1 MQLKMKS
8 GKKINMT
15 DRESLI
21 LSNLTNLDWQFV
33 DLEGIK
39 NQRKI
44 ENSAQGNIQ
53 NTIKSLLSPQNF
65 IREYKEQKL
74 RKYIYI
80 PNANNKS
87 VEELTE
93 KDISLGYENMR
104 KFASLAMECIEN
116 INIKCPELNNWEV
129 LDGGDQYKIVTEFI
143 DDLNDS
149 LSKITGQQKA
159 EAPYPTREQVEK
171 NIKKRA
177 RIKFALDAIDIAANI
192 IPIGINLKFANEIA
206 EEATESAIKLFTK
219 SIYSESKKNILK
231 LVPFGNE
238 VDGLISTVAKGGTKN
253 WALYTVS
260 TTSSALNFKDNEI
273 EKANEKEL
281 TNEQV
286 EAIKSGK
293 NKKEISLIRN
303 FNLANT
309 EFRYV
314 VLRNKQTN
322 EIIISYKGSKN
333 SEKEMLPD
341 EIDALQLLYSK
352 ISFQNKD
359 SKINFIGLDE
369 GGDLSNLSALMFS
382 EKSTSFYTKEIN
394 FKNYIEFTPDDIDK
408 NYKNNNEIF
417 EIVTTDIQL
426 GYENMRKFA

>member
-1 MQLKMKS
+1 MLIKDIT
-8 GKKINMT
+8 KK
-15 DRESLI
+15 ELLI
-21 LSNLTNLDWQFV
+21 FSNLTKLDWQFSNLKKIRKK
-33 DLEGIK
+33 DK
-39 NQRKI
+39 NGNEI
-44 ENSAQGNIQ
+44 EVYKNISA
-53 NTIKSLLSPQNF
+53 LLSPQNF
-65 IREYKEQKL
+65 IREITDEKTG
-74 RKYIYI
+74 RKILKWIYI
-80 PNANNKS
+80 PNADNKS

-104 KFASLAMECIEN
+104 KFAPLAMECIEN

-177 RIKFALDAIDIAANI
+177 QIKYALMAIDIAANI
-192 IPIGINLKFANEIA
+192 IPIGINLKFANEMA

-231 LVPFGNE
+231 LVPLGNE

-260 TTSSALNFKDNEI
+260 TTSSITSSALNFKDNEI